1 MKICRVEKK
10 REVIDVDYEV
20 CENNYCC
27 EKMKQWLRIGTR
39 TRNHL
44 RYSPNTGRFEIEV
57 REHSGSHYSDDGD
70 SDKAVYEDLNYC
82 PFCGKKLQEPII
94 KAAKKYRK
102 LFKR

>member
-27 EKMKQWLRIGTR
+27 EKMKQWLKIDTYG
-39 TRNHL
+39 RNNL
-44 RYSPNTGRFEIEV
+44 KYNTYKERFNICV
-57 REHSGSHYSDDGD
+57 RESAGEYEIDHNNSE
-70 SDKAVYEDLNYC
+70 AAYEDMDYC